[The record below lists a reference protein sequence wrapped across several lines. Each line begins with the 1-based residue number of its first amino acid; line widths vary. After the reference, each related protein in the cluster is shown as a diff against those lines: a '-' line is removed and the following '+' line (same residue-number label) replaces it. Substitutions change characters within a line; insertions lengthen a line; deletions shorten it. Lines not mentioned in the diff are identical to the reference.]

1 MEIKLYFQMIKRGWW
16 LILLTV
22 LVVTLVSLLISY
34 LTEPQYTATASF
46 LIAPNASLT
55 SGPDVI
61 RGLDTLANGNVVTT
75 TYAQVMNSNRIYLD
89 TLENLK
95 LQSQDLV
102 DYTYQAVILPSTTII
117 ELSVSGPSPIVAA
130 DLANAIGN
138 RTIDF
143 TSRTSQVYDIYFLD
157 AAVPPTIPVSPQ
169 PLRDASLSLILGLVL
184 GMALLIL
191 SEQIRNP
198 FEAYRQRLRIDS
210 VTGVFNSR
218 YFPQLIDE
226 ELANK
231 PDNLLSIGLI
241 ELNGLRDYLDSLP
254 VASLNW
260 IFQRITESLQKELR
274 GNDRIGRWNEV
285 TFIVMLP
292 STPGSAANSIFER
305 ILQALSLPIA
315 LNQLGSVI
323 HLEPN
328 IGGAEYSNNIS
339 REDLLAKADNAL
351 SQARRDGLKSVY
363 TWSMKNPFWAQNESK

>member
-22 LVVTLVSLLISY
+22 LVVTLVSLLVSY